1 MGSLLERLTE
11 WGVAYGSQIL
21 GAIAILVAGF
31 IGARIARRVIRRVLV
46 KTDIPPAVVSFVERL
61 TYVAIIV
68 FAVVASLARFGVQT
82 TSFVAILGAASF
94 AIGFALQGSLANF
107 AAGILILI
115 LRPYKLGDFISAAGQ
130 KGTVKDIQLFNTVLA
145 TPDNVKVLVPNGKI
159 FGDTIT
165 NYSVFDTRRLDLNV
179 GIGYSSS
186 IQKAQ
191 EVLLRLANEDKR
203 ILADPEPQVVVTELG
218 DSSVNLLLR
227 AWVNRSD
234 FWPVKCDLT
243 YRIKEAFD
251 KEDIEI
257 PFPQHVVHMMSVET

>member
-11 WGVAYGSQIL
+11 WGVAYGSQIV

-31 IGARIARRVIRRVLV
+31 IGARITRRVVRRVLV
-46 KTDIPPAVVSFVERL
+46 KADVAPAIVSFVARL

-82 TSFVAILGAASF
+82 TSFVALLGAAGF

-107 AAGILILI
+107 AAGVLILI
-115 LRPYKLGDFISAAGQ
+115 LRPYRLGDFVSAAGQ

-145 TPDNVKVLVPNGKI
+145 TPDNIKVLVPNGKI
-159 FGDTIT
+159 FGDTIA
-165 NYSVFDTRRLDLNV
+165 NYSVFDTRRLDLTV
-179 GIGYSSS
+179 GIGYGSS

-191 EVLLRLANEDKR
+191 EILLRLASDDHR
-203 ILADPEPQVVVTELG
+203 TLADPEPQTVVSELA
-218 DSSVNLLLR
+218 DSCVNLLLR
-227 AWVNRSD
+227 VWVNRSN
-234 FWPVKCDLT
+234 FWSLKCDLT
-243 YRIKEAFD
+243 HRIKEAFD
-251 KEDIEI
+251 SEGIEI

>member
-11 WGVAYGSQIL
+11 WGVAYGSQIV

-31 IGARIARRVIRRVLV
+31 IGARIARRVVRRLLV
-46 KTDIPPAVVSFVERL
+46 KADIPPAIVSFVARL
-61 TYVAIIV
+61 THVAIIIL
-68 FAVVASLARFGVQT
+68 AVVASLARFGVQT

-94 AIGFALQGSLANF
+94 AVGFALQGSLANF
-107 AAGILILI
+107 AAGVLILI

-130 KGTVKDIQLFNTVLA
+130 GGTVKDIQLFNTVLA

-165 NYSVFDTRRLDLNV
+165 NYSVFDTRRLDLTV

-191 EVLLRLANEDKR
+191 EALLKLADEDER
-203 ILADPEPQVVVTELG
+203 VLADPEPQVVVTELA

-227 AWVNRSD
+227 AWVNRDD
-234 FWPVKCDLT
+234 FWPAKYDLT
-243 YRIKEAFD
+243 HRIKEALD
-251 KEDIEI
+251 EQAIEI
-257 PFPQHVVHMMSVET
+257 PFPQHVVHMASVET

>member
-1 MGSLLERLTE
+1 MGSLLERLTD

-31 IGARIARRVIRRVLV
+31 IGARIARRVVRRVLV
-46 KTDIPPAVVSFVERL
+46 KTNVAPVIVSFVARL

-82 TSFVAILGAASF
+82 TSFVALLGAAGF

-107 AAGILILI
+107 AAGVLILI

-130 KGTVKDIQLFNTVLA
+130 RGTVKDIQLFNTVLA
-145 TPDNVKVLVPNGKI
+145 TPDNVKVLVPNGRI

-165 NYSVFDTRRLDLNV
+165 NYSVFDTRRLDLTV

-191 EVLLRLANEDKR
+191 ELLLKLANEDKR
-203 ILADPEPQVVVTELG
+203 ILANPEPQTVVTELA
-218 DSSVNLLLR
+218 DSSVNLLVR
-227 AWVNRSD
+227 MWVNRND

-251 KEDIEI
+251 EEDIEI